1 VDLANYP
8 RLKAPSKGKVPNA
21 AQVAVLKCLLK
32 EQGVFHGKVKGAWTG
47 RLTKAVKA
55 WQQRLGLGRTA
66 MFSRT
71 AWMTL
76 LSAGPTPV
84 LNLGS
89 TGEDVRR
96 VQRALNAAS
105 PHLKLTI
112 NGIYDTATQAAV
124 LAWQTKNTIA
134 ENGVVGPAS
143 WAALQAGRR

>member
-1 VDLANYP
+1 M
-8 RLKAPSKGKVPNA
+8 
-21 AQVAVLKCLLK
+21 VLKCLLK
-32 EQGVFHGKVKGAWTG
+32 EQGVFHGKVKGAWSG
-47 RLTKAVKA
+47 RLTKSVNA
-55 WQQRLGLGRTA
+55 WQRRAGLGKTA

-105 PHLKLTI
+105 PRQKLAISGT
-112 NGIYDTATQAAV
+112 YDTVTQAAV
-124 LAWQTKNTIA
+124 LAWQAKRGIA
-134 ENGVVGPAS
+134 ENGVVGAAS
-143 WAALQAGRR
+143 WAALQAGQR